1 ARVHLGAVDDLVAE
15 PEEDVFDLAD
25 DLRQRV
31 QPPSWQSRS
40 GQRDVQRLVELPQ
53 LGALELALAR
63 RERRF
68 EPFARGV
75 ERHPALAVADAAQR
89 PLQLAL
95 PTAVVNPG
103 VLG

>member
-1 ARVHLGAVDDLVAE
+1 
-15 PEEDVFDLAD
+15 
-25 DLRQRV
+25 
-31 QPPSWQSRS
+31 RS

-95 PTAVVNPG
+95 ATEVVNPRVVERG
-103 VLG
+103 AGGRGRDRALSLALEGLDVHGGDCNGSF